1 MPNSRRPP
9 GAPDQVNILLVDD
22 TPGKLLTYETMLA
35 GLGENLVKVS
45 SGEQALRELL
55 KTDFA
60 VVLLDVCMPQLDGF
74 ELATMIRQHP
84 RCRHTAIIFISAVQ
98 MTDHDRQQGYALGA
112 VDYLSVPVV
121 PQLLRARVS
130 VFADLYRKTV
140 ALERMNRELEERVA
154 ERTAELEKDL
164 AERKRLE
171 QALVTADRRKD
182 QFLAV
187 LAHELRNPLAPIR
200 TAVDTM
206 WLRPLQ
212 DETLVQCRDVIGR
225 QVEQLTRLVDDL
237 MDISRITR
245 GNIKLERRPVE
256 IADVVRRAVE
266 THRPLFDAR
275 RHQLVVDL
283 PEEPLVV
290 EGDITRLAESLG
302 NLLNNAAKYTEEH
315 GRITVKVEGRGDE
328 VRIAV
333 IDTGLGIPPEL
344 LPTVFEMFTQID
356 HTLHRSQ
363 GGLGIGLA
371 LVRELI
377 EMHGGRV
384 EGHSDGLGKG
394 SEFIVALPLRP
405 DLAAAAAA
413 ARARNLEHA
422 RAGALSAAPCRIL
435 VVDDNRD
442 AAQSL
447 AAMLRLSGGE
457 VETAHDGVQALRVA
471 ERFRPSLVLLDIG
484 MPGMSGFEVARKI
497 RARPWGA
504 SVRLVAQTGWGQ
516 DEDRQ
521 RAREAGFDVHLTKP
535 VDYAALMQL
544 IPGQPAAADTDT
556 PARLAGGFAAG
567 V

>member
-1 MPNSRRPP
+1 MPNSPLPP
-9 GAPDQVNILLVDD
+9 GAPERVNILLVDD
-22 TPGKLLTYETMLA
+22 TPGKLLTYETMLED
-35 GLGENLVKVS
+35 LDENLVKVS
-45 SGEQALRELL
+45 SGEGALKELL
-55 KTDFA
+55 KTEFA

-84 RCRHTAIIFISAVQ
+84 RCQHTAIIFISAVQ
-98 MTDHDRQQGYALGA
+98 MSDVDRQKGYEMGA

-121 PQLLRARVS
+121 PELLRARVS
-130 VFADLYRKTV
+130 VFIDLYRKTY
-140 ALERMNRELEERVA
+140 ALERMNQQLEARVA
-154 ERTAELEKDL
+154 ERTAELERDL

-182 QFLAV
+182 AFLAT

-206 WLRPLQ
+206 WLRPLE
-212 DETLVQCRDVIGR
+212 DETLLQCRDVIGR
-225 QVEQLTRLVDDL
+225 QVEHLTRLVDDL

-245 GNIKLERRPVE
+245 GNIKLERKPVD
-256 IADVVRRAVE
+256 ISDVVRRAVE
-266 THRPLFDAR
+266 THRPLFDTR
-275 RHQLVVDL
+275 RHELVVDL
-283 PEEPLVV
+283 PSTPLAV
-290 EGDITRLAESLG
+290 EGDLTRLAEAVG
-302 NLLNNAAKYTEEH
+302 NLLNNAAKYTDEK
-315 GRITVKVEGRGDE
+315 GRVSVRVDADDKH
-328 VRIAV
+328 VRIRV
-333 IDTGLGIPPEL
+333 TDTGMGIPPEL

-371 LVRELI
+371 LVRELT

-384 EGHSDGLGKG
+384 EGFSAGLGKG
-394 SEFIVALPLRP
+394 SEFVLTLPLRQ
-405 DLAAAAAA
+405 DL
-413 ARARNLEHA
+413 L
-422 RAGALSAAPCRIL
+422 AGLPPREREVTIPVEDLAAPCRVL

-447 AAMLRLSGGE
+447 AAMLRLTGSE
-457 VETAHDGVQALRVA
+457 VETAHDGLQALRIA

-497 RARPWGA
+497 RAKPWGA
-504 SVRLVAQTGWGQ
+504 SIRLVAQTGWGQ

-535 VDYAALMQL
+535 VDYASLMQL
-544 IPGQPAAADTDT
+544 MPGRPSRET
-556 PARLAGGFAAG
+556 PGEPPLAAG
-567 V
+567 AF

>member
-1 MPNSRRPP
+1 MPNRPIP
-9 GAPDQVNILLVDD
+9 PEAPKQVNILLVDD
-22 TPGKLLTYETMLA
+22 TPGKLLTYETMLED
-35 GLGENLVKVS
+35 LGENLVKVN
-45 SGEQALRELL
+45 SGEQALQQLL
-55 KTDFA
+55 KTEFA

-84 RCRHTAIIFISAVQ
+84 RCQHTAIIFISAVQ
-98 MTDHDRQQGYALGA
+98 MSDIDRQKGYEMGA

-121 PQLLRARVS
+121 PELLRARVG
-130 VFADLYRKTV
+130 VFIDLYRKTV
-140 ALERMNRELEERVA
+140 ALERMNQQLEARVA

-171 QALVTADRRKD
+171 QALITADRRKD
-182 QFLAV
+182 AFLAT

-206 WLRPLQ
+206 WLRPVE
-212 DETLVQCRDVIGR
+212 DPTLLQCRDVIGR
-225 QVEQLTRLVDDL
+225 QVEHMTRLVDDL

-245 GNIKLERRPVE
+245 GNIKLERKPVDV
-256 IADVVRRAVE
+256 ADIVRRAVE

-275 RHQLVVDL
+275 RHNLTVDIPVDVL
-283 PEEPLVV
+283 AV
-290 EGDITRLAESLG
+290 EGDLTRLAEAVG
-302 NLLNNAAKYTEEH
+302 NLLNNAAKYTDEH
-315 GRITVKVEGRGDE
+315 GRIAVRVDADDRD
-328 VRIAV
+328 VRIRV
-333 IDTGLGIPPEL
+333 SDTGMGIPPEL

-371 LVRELI
+371 LVRELT

-384 EGHSDGLGKG
+384 EGFSEGLGKG
-394 SEFIVALPLRP
+394 SEFVLTLPLRP
-405 DLAAAAAA
+405 DLVPALQA
-413 ARARNLEHA
+413 ARAEPA
-422 RAGALSAAPCRIL
+422 VVTEAPGVPCRVL

-442 AAQSL
+442 AATSL
-447 AAMLRLSGGE
+447 AAMLRLSGSE
-457 VETAHDGVQALRVA
+457 VETAHDGLQALRIA

-497 RARPWGA
+497 RSKPWGA

-516 DEDRQ
+516 EEDRQ

-535 VDYAALMQL
+535 VDYSSLMQL
-544 IPGQPAAADTDT
+544 MPGRPLGE
-556 PARLAGGFAAG
+556 PPPKLAAG
-567 V
+567 AA

>member
-1 MPNSRRPP
+1 MPNRPLPP
-9 GAPDQVNILLVDD
+9 GAPARINILLVDD
-22 TPGKLLTYETMLA
+22 TPGKLLTYEAMLEE
-35 GLGENLVKVS
+35 LGENLVKVS
-45 SGEQALRELL
+45 SGEEALAQLL
-55 KTDFA
+55 KTEFA
-60 VVLLDVCMPQLDGF
+60 IVLLDVCMPNLDGF
-74 ELATMIRQHP
+74 ELAMLIRQHP

-98 MTDHDRQQGYALGA
+98 MEDRDRQKGYALGA

-121 PQLLRARVS
+121 PELLRARVT

-140 ALERMNRELEERVA
+140 ALERLNRELEQRVA
-154 ERTAELEKDL
+154 ERTAELERDL

-171 QALVTADRRKD
+171 QALVAADRRKD
-182 QFLAV
+182 EFLAV

-212 DETLVQCRDVIGR
+212 DDTLLQCRDVIGR
-225 QVEQLTRLVDDL
+225 QCEHLTRLVDDL

-256 IADVVRRAVE
+256 VADVVRRAVE
-266 THRPLFDAR
+266 THRPLLDAR
-275 RHQLVVDL
+275 RHKLTVQVPPD
-283 PEEPLVV
+283 PLVV
-290 EGDITRLAESLG
+290 EGDVTRLAEAVG
-302 NLLNNAAKYTEEH
+302 NLLNNAAKYTEER
-315 GRITVKVEGRGDE
+315 GSVTVRVEPHAST
-328 VRIAV
+328 VRISV
-333 IDTGLGIPPEL
+333 TDTGLGIPPEL
-344 LPTVFEMFTQID
+344 LPSVFEMFTQID

-371 LVRELI
+371 LVRELA

-384 EGHSDGLGKG
+384 EGHSEGLGKG
-394 SEFIVALPLRP
+394 SSFVLTLPLRP

-413 ARARNLEHA
+413 ARGAAAEPG
-422 RAGALSAAPCRIL
+422 RAGEPGLPCRVL

-457 VETAHDGVQALRVA
+457 VETAHDGVQALRIA
-471 ERFRPSLVLLDIG
+471 ERFRPTLVLLDIG

-521 RAREAGFDVHLTKP
+521 RARDAGFDVHLIKP
-535 VDYAALMQL
+535 VDYAALMELMTGRASEKTLSPQ
-544 IPGQPAAADTDT
+544 
-556 PARLAGGFAAG
+556 LAGGFVAG

>member
-1 MPNSRRPP
+1 MPNRPMP
-9 GAPDQVNILLVDD
+9 AGAPDRINILLVDD
-22 TPGKLLTYETMLA
+22 TPGKLLTYETMLED
-35 GLGENLVKVS
+35 LDENLVKVS
-45 SGEQALRELL
+45 SGEEALKELL
-55 KTDFA
+55 KTEFA
-60 VVLLDVCMPQLDGF
+60 VVLLDVCMPQIDGF

-98 MTDHDRQQGYALGA
+98 MADIDRQKGYALGA

-121 PQLLRARVS
+121 PELLRARVT
-130 VFADLYRKTV
+130 VFSDLYRKTV
-140 ALERMNRELEERVA
+140 ALERMNRELEQRVA

-206 WLRPLQ
+206 WLRPIQ
-212 DETLVQCRDVIGR
+212 DETILQCRDVIGR
-225 QVEQLTRLVDDL
+225 QVEHLTRLVDDL

-245 GNIKLERRPVE
+245 GNIKLERKPVE
-256 IADVVRRAVE
+256 VADIVRRAVE
-266 THRPLFDAR
+266 THRPLFDTR
-275 RHQLVVDL
+275 RHNLVVEV
-283 PEEPLVV
+283 PEQPLVV
-290 EGDITRLAESLG
+290 EGDITRLAEAVG

-315 GRITVKVEGRGDE
+315 GRVTVNVAADTSN
-328 VRIAV
+328 VRV
-333 IDTGLGIPPEL
+333 TVTDTGMGIPPEL
-344 LPTVFEMFTQID
+344 LPSVFEMFTQID

-371 LVRELI
+371 LVRELT

-384 EGHSDGLGKG
+384 EGFSDGLGQG
-394 SEFIVALPLRP
+394 SRFVLTLPLRR
-405 DLAAAAAA
+405 DLEAAAIA
-413 ARARNLEHA
+413 ARE
-422 RAGALSAAPCRIL
+422 RAAERAATTEDVATPCRIL

-457 VETAHDGVQALRVA
+457 VETAHDGLQALRIA

-497 RARPWGA
+497 RARPWGGT
-504 SVRLVAQTGWGQ
+504 VRLVAQTGWGQ
-516 DEDRQ
+516 DDDRQ
-521 RAREAGFDVHLTKP
+521 RAQEAGFDVHLTKP

-544 IPGQPAAADTDT
+544 IPGRTQASAPQ
-556 PARLAGGFAAG
+556 RLAGGFAAG
-567 V
+567 